1 MPSFFLDFWQELT
14 FILEYACSTWAQII
28 HTWTLTIYNSFKN
41 QISRFATSH
50 TADTNN
56 NNQSS
61 TIPFIYQLHTYPYNP
76 GPRFALIKPCRGG
89 LPVGWVDRGFYRSPV
104 NLRQVFELPRIWY
117 YLRHNTTYY
126 FLYTSKPTQNI
137 QM

>member
-1 MPSFFLDFWQELT
+1 MPSFFFRFLT
-14 FILEYACSTWAQII
+14 RTHVHTRICLLHLGSNNSHMNFNYLQFIQKPNIPLC
-28 HTWTLTIYNSFKN
+28 N
-41 QISRFATSH
+41 
-50 TADTNN
+50 DTNN
-56 NNQSS
+56 NNQSWM
-61 TIPFIYQLHTYPYNP
+61 TPFIYQLHTYPYNP